1 MIAEELGFVGVC
13 GVIGLY
19 ALLVGRAFW
28 LGMRC
33 VEMKRHFSGYIAFG
47 IGLWIAMQSFVSIG
61 VNLGILPTKGL
72 TLPLISS
79 GGSSVLMTC
88 LAMGVLLRVSYEA
101 DRAERLRSKLSPQ
114 GAAISPGE
122 PAEPVVD
129 AVPPAYAPAR
139 KPQRDT
145 AAAPAPAAAPVAAH
159 VAPAS
164 AILRGTSRM
173 QPRVEPTFGRIA

>member
-1 MIAEELGFVGVC
+1 M
-13 GVIGLY
+13 
-19 ALLVGRAFW
+19 
-28 LGMRC
+28 
-33 VEMKRHFSGYIAFG
+33 
-47 IGLWIAMQSFVSIG
+47 
-61 VNLGILPTKGL
+61 
-72 TLPLISS
+72 
-79 GGSSVLMTC
+79 LMTC

-114 GAAISPGE
+114 GAASSPAE

-129 AVPPAYAPAR
+129 SVPPAYAPAH

-145 AAAPAPAAAPVAAH
+145 AVAPAPAAASVGAAY